1 MTRHFV
7 KFVVTSSD
15 VISRNSDIT
24 FTFNDVISYE
34 WLAHDQ
40 SLCIGYKVLDTRSE
54 KFSLKLKK
62 VFAALLIFVAFFRNA
77 IKPQLQRGT
86 NFSKLTFE
94 TKVKRVFNFSLKEI
108 DEKKSHWKV
117 TISVVKKHQK
127 NLLNINLNSQGKL
140 SYALTQI
147 SQFWPNK
154 SYPNVLHIDTLKTLS
169 GSLNMVSRKKS
180 FRYNSAHSLLWQ
192 P

>member
-1 MTRHFV
+1 MIRHFV

-15 VISRNSDIT
+15 VISRSSDIT
-24 FTFNDVISYE
+24 ITFSNDISYE

-40 SLCIGYKVLDTRSE
+40 SLCIGYKVFDTRSE

-108 DEKKSHWKV
+108 DEKKATERWQLVLCKERPKEF
-117 TISVVKKHQK
+117 TIRL
-127 NLLNINLNSQGKL
+127 NLHLGSQWLLHPVFLGVNNNILPL
-140 SYALTQI
+140 
-147 SQFWPNK
+147 
-154 SYPNVLHIDTLKTLS
+154 
-169 GSLNMVSRKKS
+169 
-180 FRYNSAHSLLWQ
+180 
-192 P
+192 